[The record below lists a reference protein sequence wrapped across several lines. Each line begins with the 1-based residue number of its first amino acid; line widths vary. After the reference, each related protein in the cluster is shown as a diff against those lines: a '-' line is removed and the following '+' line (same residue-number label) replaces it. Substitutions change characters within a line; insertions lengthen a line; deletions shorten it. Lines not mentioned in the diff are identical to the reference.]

1 MNSDTKQYRQKIL
14 NLLEQMMLA
23 EKREDDSK
31 LAVSPKGL
39 TPEGWAMANDMS
51 VALRLAPAAE
61 TSAEHE
67 QLNISSLAT
76 CVVISM
82 QENVNTMKKLFP
94 GGPGELLSIMQHLN
108 KAVAGRGF
116 GTILQRASNVVSI
129 LEKRL

>member
-14 NLLEQMMLA
+14 NLLEQMMLV
-23 EKREDDSK
+23 EKREDDGK
-31 LAVSPKGL
+31 LAVSPEGL
-39 TPEGWAMANDMS
+39 TPEGWEMANDIS
-51 VALRLAPAAE
+51 IALRLAPAAE
-61 TSAEHE
+61 TSHE
-67 QLNISSLAT
+67 EINISSLAT
-76 CVVISM
+76 GVVISM

-108 KAVAGRGF
+108 NAVAGRGF